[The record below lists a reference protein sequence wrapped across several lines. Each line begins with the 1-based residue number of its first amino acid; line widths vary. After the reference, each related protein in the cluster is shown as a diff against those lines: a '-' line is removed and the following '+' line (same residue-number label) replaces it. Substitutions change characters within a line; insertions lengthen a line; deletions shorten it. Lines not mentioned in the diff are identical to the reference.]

1 MPLPAAQDPPSR
13 IALMAQDLLHRASRA
28 LGRWWPA
35 APAPP
40 VRIARPEQL
49 RTLADVLD
57 AAVAAQPLADRLVAA
72 CGEPEPV
79 SGDVAKAAGEQ
90 VVVYH
95 RLHGMLRALPAD
107 GDVAEARER
116 AARLLSYHQ
125 WMLHQS
131 LVFAFTTNPDS
142 RVEAARLRIN
152 GLGAPAD
159 ALRELR
165 DQVRA
170 AADGVPD
177 DCRGPSPGHD

>member
-1 MPLPAAQDPPSR
+1 MAVHAAHDPPSR
-13 IALMAQDLLHRASRA
+13 ISHLTQDLLHRAARM
-28 LGRWWPA
+28 LGRLRPA
-35 APAPP
+35 GHTTPQRPA
-40 VRIARPEQL
+40 RSEQL

-57 AAVAAQPLADRLVAA
+57 AAVAAQPRADQVVAA

-79 SGDVAKAAGEQ
+79 PGAVAKAAGEQ

-95 RLHGMLRALPAD
+95 RLRGMVRALPAD
-107 GDVAEARER
+107 GDVAEVRER

-131 LVFAFTTNPDS
+131 LVFAFSTNPDS
-142 RVEAARLRIN
+142 RVEAARLGLN

-177 DCRGPSPGHD
+177 ETSRS

>member
-1 MPLPAAQDPPSR
+1 MPEHAAQDPPSR
-13 IALMAQDLLHRASRA
+13 IFVVTQDLLHRAARV
-28 LGRWWPA
+28 LGHRRPA
-35 APAPP
+35 GATTPLRPA
-40 VRIARPEQL
+40 RSEQL

-79 SGDVAKAAGEQ
+79 PGAVAIAAGEQ

-95 RLHGMLRALPAD
+95 RLRGMVRALPAD
-107 GDVAEARER
+107 DDVAEVSER
-116 AARLLSYHQ
+116 AVRLLSYHQ

-142 RVEAARLRIN
+142 RVEAGRLQLN

-177 DCRGPSPGHD
+177 GKSRS